1 MRFEK
6 QFFESRS
13 FNEAGEKSIN
23 VRVDAEIILSVEE
36 AEEIL
41 SDCTSPHN
49 DSVSALLE
57 TVKEA
62 KSFLKENS

>member
-23 VRVDAEIILSVEE
+23 VRADAEIILSVEE

-41 SDCTSPHN
+41 SDCSSNHN
-49 DSVSALLE
+49 NSVSTLLE
-57 TVKEA
+57 IVKEA
-62 KSFLKENS
+62 KKFLKGNS

>member
-13 FNEAGEKSIN
+13 FNEAGEKSIS
-23 VRVDAEIILSVEE
+23 VRADAEIILSVKE

-41 SDCTSPHN
+41 SSCSSNHN
-49 DSVSALLE
+49 NSTLALFE

-62 KSFLKENS
+62 KSFLKGNS

>member
-23 VRVDAEIILSVEE
+23 VRADAEIILSVEE

-57 TVKEA
+57 TVEEA
-62 KSFLKENS
+62 KKFLKENS

>member
-23 VRVDAEIILSVEE
+23 VRADAEIILSVEE

-41 SDCTSPHN
+41 SDCSSNHN
-49 DSVSALLE
+49 NSVSTLLE
-57 TVKEA
+57 IVKEA
-62 KSFLKENS
+62 KKFLKENS